1 MPCTRFFPEPSLF
14 FFFFLPSKMYFV
26 RCHEQRSSFD
36 RRPRLPFLKFQPC
49 PVLEDGTY
57 DKRISVAPADWNGLS
72 ILTIGQP
79 LLPLPVISWR
89 APVLRL
95 YLAKGTKSCRPPP
108 PAQRCLWDRAK
119 RLGTV
124 AAIECKEKEKKDPT
138 GRLVQQS
145 LIDFDPSPRRCAKSV
160 VKAHPKKKMMLEK
173 REKWDA
179 EEEFE

>member
-1 MPCTRFFPEPSLF
+1 
-14 FFFFLPSKMYFV
+14 MYFV